1 MLYLAG
7 TVITFAFSVVFSMAG
22 LGAAFLYV
30 PLFYWLGVPLAQAMS
45 VALLLNFVSLSA
57 ATVVY
62 ARKGLVAYR
71 TALPVLVVAVILSPV
86 GAWASRYVPRTQLLW
101 LFVAFLFFAAYMM
114 LLNRQQ
120 PRAPQERLTAFPVTL
135 GGVAGFLGGL
145 LGVGGGNI
153 ILPGLVSSGVEPKR
167 AAATTAFIVV
177 FSSLS
182 GFLGRISFGRLDW
195 AFLFAT
201 AVAGSAGALTGAL
214 MRTQVSGSQLKRLIG
229 SLLLLM
235 AAKISG
241 ICSAGG

>member
-1 MLYLAG
+1 
-7 TVITFAFSVVFSMAG
+7 
-22 LGAAFLYV
+22 
-30 PLFYWLGVPLAQAMS
+30 MS
-45 VALLLNFVSLSA
+45 VALLLNFVSLSV

-101 LFVAFLFFAAYMM
+101 LFVAFLLFAAYMM
-114 LLNRQQ
+114 LLYRQQ

-153 ILPGLVSSGVEPKR
+153 ILPGLVWSGVEPKR
-167 AAATTAFIVV
+167 AAATTAFVVV

-182 GFLGRISFGRLDW
+182 GFLGCISFGRLDW

-201 AVAGSAGALTGAL
+201 VVAGSAGALTGAWL
-214 MRTQVSGSQLKRLIG
+214 MRPQVSGSQLKRLIG

-235 AAKISG
+235 AAKMLWDLLRWWL
-241 ICSAGG
+241 A